1 MSFGWKHISA
11 ALRSLVWACVVVCT
25 TLGLAHADLGE
36 RVSNTAY
43 VSQDTPN
50 GTLVLP
56 TNEAAFTIEA
66 RRTPSEIEFFRIV
79 ENAPDAITVQ
89 LNGSDYS
96 PSGELSGP
104 YSSFEAVPLL
114 GQKTLDTTAPVSL
127 VPAQTY
133 LSGELMVVRVMDLG
147 QNGNSERIETVM
159 ITVEADNGDTITLRL
174 YEDQPDSG
182 HFFGFFPSSAAPT
195 APNDRVIT
203 APQDTQLTATYID
216 TFDATEVSVDTALVD
231 PFGRVFDSFT
241 GDLLDQVSVTIVD
254 ANTGLP
260 AEILGLD
267 GTGTYPASVRTGEA
281 TSDTSGIT
289 YPAAPGVFFFPILG
303 PGTYQ
308 LIVDAPD
315 GYLFPSVRDP
325 SNLQSLSNA
334 PYELQTQASY
344 GEPFEVLAS
353 GPVNL
358 DIPLDPNGELV
369 IRKRASDPQASVGD
383 FVGYT
388 IDLENS
394 GTVPAPFSLLD
405 TLPQGLRYMAGS
417 ARLDG
422 APFADPTISSDG
434 LGLTFSGG
442 LVLPGTAVQLTY
454 LTAVGPGAPLG
465 EAVNRVVAI
474 NGSGAVLSNQAEAAV
489 YIEEDLLTSRL
500 TIIGRVAEAA
510 CRPDDEW
517 ARTLLDGEGVEG
529 VRLYM
534 ETGQYVVTDGDG
546 LFHFEGVKPGT
557 HVVQVDEATLP
568 PGYEPIICEEN
579 TRYAGSA
586 LSKFVDAQGGSVWR
600 ANFYLKRT
608 DAVSKTASTDVA
620 KTRDEDL
627 YDQAWLN
634 QQETTDLEWVY
645 PRTDQ
650 TPHGRSVNIG
660 IKHSAEY
667 QVRIE
672 LNGAAIPGL
681 NFSGKELSTSRE
693 IALSRWA
700 GVDIQR
706 GENTFIA
713 VLHDSDGQEVSR
725 TERSVWFVDEVDRAY
740 RVEDQ
745 STLVAD
751 GRTKPVIAIRL
762 EDANGHAV
770 HEGRIVELSVAEPY
784 RLAQE
789 AEEEF
794 ESPVDAGFAAVSGLR
809 VSADGIVFVELEPT
823 LESGRVRLQIPLQD
837 GAIQDIDVWL
847 APEKRD
853 WIIVGVAEAERSSTH
868 LEEAD
873 GRDLLERS
881 ADGRLAFFAK
891 GVVKGDWLLTVA
903 VDTAKRRGAQDGE
916 IFDEI
921 DPNAYYTLYG
931 DRTWQNNN
939 AESRYPVYVKLE
951 KNTFQAVFGDFET
964 GFTETDLGRYSRRLS
979 GLKADYES
987 EQVSITA
994 FAAETNQ
1001 TFVKDEL
1008 AADGT
1013 SGPFTVTSAPLV
1025 RSSETVTIETRDR
1038 FRPDLILNQR
1048 LMSRYIDYEI
1058 DYVTGDLFFRL
1069 PVPANDASLNP
1080 NVIVVDYETSDAG
1093 ERGVT
1098 AGVRAET
1105 RFAKGALQTGV
1116 TLLHEEDGASRDADG
1131 SNLIA
1136 ADVTLRVDKYTEL
1149 KAEYASTD
1157 SAAEAGEADGEA
1169 VLIEATRRSEK
1180 LSVTGYFREESE
1192 GFGLG
1197 QQASS
1202 TSSIRRI
1209 GAQISAELGVEERKN
1224 TADRSVR
1231 SLNAQAYQETNLTQ
1245 NARRSVADAVLQT
1258 DSQTFGASI
1267 GLRAVAE
1274 DFEDTADPR
1283 QSVLLLAGLRKTF
1296 VDQGLTIS
1304 AIREEPVYAGGAN
1317 DDESTLFP
1325 GRTVLGVD
1333 KTLGPQATAN
1343 VRHEITNGAN
1353 ASGQNTIAG
1362 ITWQPRGGTQLR
1374 AATDMITNDSG
1385 RRIGATVGVDQV
1397 WQVNEAWTVSGG
1409 LARRAN
1415 VDGDDEPIDVVPDD
1429 ALGPLDEGLRS
1440 PLTQSEQYA
1449 SGYFGAAYQSDSMA
1463 GSARIESRKS
1473 TSGTRLVATLG
1484 GAREITKT
1492 LSFSAAARH
1501 QWENIEGRGDREQ
1514 TDVRFGTA
1522 WRPRGEGVVVLNR
1535 LDIGHLNEQGLQDR
1549 AKIVNNLAV
1558 NAMVSKK
1565 TQLSIYHGIKRVET
1579 NFEGAHA
1586 TAVTQLLGTEV
1597 RHDITKQIDFGF
1609 QSTWAYNNA
1618 TETSEWSY
1626 GPSIGFSPVDNTW
1639 VSVGWNVQGFD
1650 DNDFEAARYRQE
1662 GPYIKLRAKFDQNT
1676 AKGLIAALGL
1686 GADRSPSD

>member
-11 ALRSLVWACVVVCT
+11 ALRSLVWACVMVWATV
-25 TLGLAHADLGE
+25 GLAQADLGE
-36 RVSNTAY
+36 RVTNTAF
-43 VSQDTPN
+43 VSQESPS

-79 ENAPDAITVQ
+79 ENVPDAISIQ
-89 LNGSDYS
+89 LNGSDFS
-96 PSGELSGP
+96 PSGELNGP
-104 YSSFEAVPLL
+104 FSSFDTVPLL
-114 GQKTLDTTAPVSL
+114 GQKTLDTSSPVSL

-133 LSGELMVVRVMDLG
+133 LSGELMVVRVVDLG
-147 QNGNSERIETVM
+147 QNGNSTRIETVV
-159 ITVEADNGDTITLRL
+159 ITVVADNGDSITLRL

-182 HFFGFFPSSAAPT
+182 HFYGFFPSTAAPT
-195 APNDRVIT
+195 SANDRTIT

-216 TFDATEVSVDTALVD
+216 AFDATEISVDTALVD

-241 GDLLDQVSVTIVD
+241 GELLDQVTVTILD
-254 ANTGLP
+254 AATGLP
-260 AEILGLD
+260 ADIMGLD
-267 GTGTYPASVRTGEA
+267 GTGLYPSSVHTGEA
-281 TSDTSGIT
+281 VTDSSGIA
-289 YPAAPGVFFFPILG
+289 YPAAPGVFFFPILA
-303 PGTYQ
+303 PGSYR
-308 LIVDAPD
+308 IMVEAPD
-315 GYLFPSVRDP
+315 GYLFPSVRDQD
-325 SNLQSLSNA
+325 NLQNLPNA
-334 PYELQTQASY
+334 PYELDTQASY
-344 GEPFEVLAS
+344 GQVFDVTTS

-369 IRKRASDPQASVGD
+369 IRKRASDPQASIGD

-394 GTVPAPFSLLD
+394 GSVPAPFSLRD
-405 TLPQGLRYMAGS
+405 TLPMGLRYIAGS

-422 APFADPTISSDG
+422 APYSDPLISADG
-434 LGLTFSGG
+434 LDLTFSGG
-442 LVLPGTAVQLTY
+442 LVLPDTVMQLTY
-454 LTAVGPGAPLG
+454 LTAVGPGTPLG

-474 NGSGAVLSNQAEAAV
+474 NRSGAALSNRAEAAV
-489 YIEEDLLTSRL
+489 FIEEDLLSSRL

-517 ARTLLDGEGVEG
+517 ARTILDGDGVGG

-534 ETGQYVVTDGDG
+534 ETGQYVVTDDDG

-568 PGYEPIICEEN
+568 PGYEPIVCEEN

-586 LSKFVDAQGGSVWR
+586 LSKFVDAQGGSIWR

-608 DAVSKTASTDVA
+608 NAVTKTDIVDVA
-620 KTRDEDL
+620 KTRDEEL
-627 YDQAWLN
+627 YDQTWLN
-634 QQETTDLEWVY
+634 SQDTADLEWIY
-645 PRTDQ
+645 PRLAQ
-650 TPHGRSVNIG
+650 TPHGRSVNLG
-660 IKHSAEY
+660 IKHDPN
-667 QVRIE
+667 QHIRVD
-672 LNGAAIPGL
+672 LNGKAVPGL
-681 NFSGKELSTSRE
+681 NFSGKDLSINRDV
-693 IALSRWA
+693 AVSRWA

-706 GENTFIA
+706 GENTFTA
-713 VLHDSDGQEVSR
+713 VLLTADGDEVDR
-725 TERSVWFVDEVDRAY
+725 IERSVWFVDEVDRAH
-740 RVEDQ
+740 RVEDR
-745 STLVAD
+745 SVLVAD
-751 GRTKPVIAIRL
+751 GRTKPIIAIRL
-762 EDANGHAV
+762 TDADGHAV
-770 HEGRIVELSVAEPY
+770 HEGRIAEVSVADPY

-794 ESPVDAGFAAVSGLR
+794 ESPVDAGFAAVTGLR
-809 VSADGIVFVELEPT
+809 VGTDGIVYVELEPT
-823 LESGRVRLQIPLQD
+823 LESGRVRLQVPLQD
-837 GAIQDIDVWL
+837 GAIEDIDVWL

-853 WIIVGVAEAERSSTH
+853 WIIVGVADIESVQTE
-868 LEEAD
+868 LGEAD
-873 GRDLLERS
+873 GRDLLERGT
-881 ADGRLAFFAK
+881 DGRLAFFAK

-964 GFTETDLGRYSRRLS
+964 GFTETDLGRYSRRMS

-987 EQVSITA
+987 DDVSITA

-1013 SGPFTVTSAPLV
+1013 SGPFLLQSAPLV
-1025 RSSETVTIETRDR
+1025 RSSEVITVETRDR
-1038 FRPDLILNQR
+1038 FRPDAILSQR
-1048 LMSRYIDYEI
+1048 LLNRYIDYEI
-1058 DYVTGDLFFRL
+1058 DYITGELFFRQ
-1069 PVPANDASLNP
+1069 PVAATDASLNP
-1080 NVIVVDYETSDAG
+1080 NVIVVDYETSEVG

-1105 RFAKGALQTGV
+1105 RFANGALQTGI
-1116 TLLHEEDGASRDADG
+1116 TLIHEEDGASQDVDG

-1136 ADVTLRVDKYTEL
+1136 TDITLRIDEKTEL
-1149 KAEYASTD
+1149 RAEYASTD
-1157 SAAEAGEADGEA
+1157 SATELGETDGEA
-1169 VLIEATRRSEK
+1169 VLVEATRRTEK
-1180 LSVTGYFREESE
+1180 LNVTGYFREESA

-1202 TSSIRRI
+1202 TSAVRRI
-1209 GAQISAELGVEERKN
+1209 GAQLSAELGVEERAN
-1224 TADRSVR
+1224 SSDRTVR

-1245 NARRSVADAVLQT
+1245 NARRTVADALLQQ
-1258 DSQTFGASI
+1258 DSQTFGASV

-1304 AIREEPVYAGGAN
+1304 AVHEEPVFAGGAN

-1374 AATDMITNDSG
+1374 AATDMLTNDSG

-1415 VDGDDEPIDVVPDD
+1415 VDGDDETLDVAPDA
-1429 ALGPLDEGLRS
+1429 ALGPLDDATRS
-1440 PLTQSEQYA
+1440 PLTAAEQYA
-1449 SGYFGAAYQSDSMA
+1449 SGYFGAAYQTDGMA
-1463 GSARIESRKS
+1463 GSARVESRKS

-1501 QWENIEGRGDREQ
+1501 QWENIADRGDREQ
-1514 TDVRFGTA
+1514 TDVRIGAA
-1522 WRPRGEGVVVLNR
+1522 WRPRGEGIVVFNR
-1535 LDIGHLNEQGLQDR
+1535 LDIGHLNEEGLQDR

-1558 NAMVSKK
+1558 NAMLSKK
-1565 TQLSIYHGIKRVET
+1565 SQLSVYHGIKRVET
-1579 NFEGAHA
+1579 EFEGAQA
-1586 TAVTQLLGTEV
+1586 TALTHLFGAEV
-1597 RHDITKQIDFGF
+1597 RHDLTKRVDIGF
-1609 QSTWAYNNA
+1609 QSTWSHNNA
-1618 TETSEWSY
+1618 TETAQWSY
-1626 GPSIGFSPVDNTW
+1626 GPSIGFSPTDNVW
-1639 VSVGWNVQGFD
+1639 VSLGWNVAGFED
-1650 DNDFEAARYRQE
+1650 DDFEAARYKEE

-1676 AKGLIAALGL
+1676 AKGLIKALGF
-1686 GADRSPSD
+1686 GANQ